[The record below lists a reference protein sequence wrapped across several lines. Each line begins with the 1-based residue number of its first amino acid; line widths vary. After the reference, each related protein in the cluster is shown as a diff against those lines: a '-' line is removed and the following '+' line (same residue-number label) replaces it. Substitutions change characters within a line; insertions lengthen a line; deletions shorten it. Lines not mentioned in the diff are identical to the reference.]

1 MSIAVIINEE
11 DFEKWNMNYPS
22 LILFLSNLMNDFE
35 TVDLYI
41 PFDCQ
46 DTNFIQSLKNFNLKV
61 NEQVHSENEYT
72 FIVNYYN
79 SIILSQY
86 NFVDTQFF
94 NSINYIVSRKYN
106 SHPNFY
112 YCNSQIFFSENKDY
126 FIKNNL
132 IVDYIYTKSI

>member
-11 DFEKWNMNYPS
+11 DFSSWTMTYPS
-22 LILFLSNLMNDFE
+22 FILFLSFLQNQY
-35 TVDLYI
+35 TSVDIYI
-41 PFDCQ
+41 PFKCE
-46 DTNFIQSLKNFNLKV
+46 DTNFIQSLKNFNVKV
-61 NEQVHSENEYT
+61 NEQVPSENEYT
-72 FIVNYYN
+72 FIINWYN

-86 NFVDTQFF
+86 NFVDIQYF
-94 NSINYIVSRKYN
+94 SSVNYIVSRKYN

-112 YCNSQIFFSENKDY
+112 YCNSEIYFSENKDY